1 MNAERYA
8 VLSEALERIVHT
20 LATEYQPEKIILFG
34 SLATGD
40 VGEWSD
46 IDLAIIK
53 DTPKRFI
60 DRLKEVALLCREVR
74 VGVDYLVYTPD
85 ELKRMIANRHPFVV
99 GEILNKGKFVY
110 ERQTSAAVA

>member
-20 LATEYQPEKIILFG
+20 LVTEYQPEKIILFG
-34 SLATGD
+34 SMATGD

-46 IDLAIIK
+46 IDLALIK

-60 DRLKEVALLCREVR
+60 DRLKEVARLCHAKVA
-74 VGVDYLVYTPD
+74 VDYFIYTPA
-85 ELKRMIANRHPFVV
+85 EFEHMIAIRHPFVRAIN
-99 GEILNKGKFVY
+99 EQGKVLY
-110 ERQTSAAVA
+110 ERRNVATVA